1 MTERTNDT
9 AAGEETKREAKAGAP
24 ETAAP
29 SEAGRAAEAAEAEAE
44 AAPSF
49 ADFDVILASGSPR
62 RRQLL
67 QNAGVRFSVRAPEID
82 ESLEPDLLAA
92 PGEAVK
98 KLAERKAGAVVQE
111 VLAEDYTG
119 LAMVLG
125 SDTMV
130 VLDGE
135 IFGKPHSRSEAKGM
149 LRKLSGRTHE
159 VMTAVSVWA
168 VMAPEAEKLSL
179 GFRTF
184 VETSR
189 VTFKELDDVDIE
201 RYLDAGESYDKAGA
215 YAIQGKGAD
224 LVERFE
230 GDYDTIVGLP
240 VTRLLE
246 EYPELRR

>member
-67 QNAGVRFSVRAPEID
+67 QNAGVRFSVRAPEVD

-119 LAMVLG
+119 LAMILG

>member
-29 SEAGRAAEAAEAEAE
+29 SEAERAAEAAEAEAE

-67 QNAGVRFSVRAPEID
+67 QNAGVRFSVRAPEVD

>member
-1 MTERTNDT
+1 MSEREHDIMNE
-9 AAGEETKREAKAGAP
+9 AALE
-24 ETAAP
+24 
-29 SEAGRAAEAAEAEAE
+29 SAEAAHSGSEASAPEEAS
-44 AAPSF
+44 APSF

-67 QNAGVRFSVRAPEID
+67 QNAGVRFDVRSPDVD
-82 ESLEPDLLAA
+82 ESLEPDLLRQ
-92 PGEAVK
+92 PEEAVK

-119 LAMVLG
+119 LALILG
-125 SDTMV
+125 ADTMV
-130 VLDGE
+130 VLDDE

-184 VETSR
+184 VEKSQ
-189 VTFKELDDVDIE
+189 VTFKALEDVDIE

-215 YAIQGKGAD
+215 YAIQGEGGK
-224 LVERFE
+224 LVERYE

-240 VTRLLE
+240 VTRLLD